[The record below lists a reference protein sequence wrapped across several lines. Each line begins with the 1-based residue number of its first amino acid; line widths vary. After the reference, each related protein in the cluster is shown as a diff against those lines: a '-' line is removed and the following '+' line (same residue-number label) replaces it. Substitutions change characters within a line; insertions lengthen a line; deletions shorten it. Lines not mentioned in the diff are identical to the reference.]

1 MALGTPADQQR
12 MEDDAREA
20 SEAFERFA
28 ASKWYDYAPG
38 DPMRLA
44 FLEGWAAARGRVWR
58 KDLP

>member
-12 MEDDAREA
+12 REDDAREA

-28 ASKWYDYAPG
+28 ASDWSMWVAG
-38 DPMRLA
+38 DPVRAA